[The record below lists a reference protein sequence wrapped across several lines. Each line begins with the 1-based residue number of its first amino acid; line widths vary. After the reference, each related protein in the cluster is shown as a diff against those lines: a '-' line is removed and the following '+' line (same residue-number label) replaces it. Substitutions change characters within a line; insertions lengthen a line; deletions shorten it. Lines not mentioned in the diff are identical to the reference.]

1 MKWRKANSW
10 PKVNYKKAMDLDKPQ
25 TRNNFKKKASK
36 EKSQES
42 IEYISKAKLTH
53 KYKTA

>member
-1 MKWRKANSW
+1 MA
-10 PKVNYKKAMDLDKPQ
+10 LDKPQ

-53 KYKTA
+53 KYKIA